1 MAYAISVQLYERL
14 TDEYMER
21 MMGKILWAIE
31 PYGFTAVQPHLYIG
45 DDDLGKLYQAI
56 DALQDIHLDAVWLND
71 HIASVKVFK
80 IGGEI
85 NDFTQLIR
93 DGIKKNYKARMEK
106 RKLQEEAEVKPAK
119 TVYIPVPSPEQK
131 ITVPSE
137 LDRALTPRPN
147 WHAPRPYPKTQEEWL
162 NHFSTFC
169 KF

>member
-1 MAYAISVQLYERL
+1 MAYAISIQLYERL
-14 TDEYMER
+14 SDDYIER

-31 PYGFTAVQPHLYIG
+31 PYGFTAVQPHLYVG

-56 DALQDIHLDAVWLND
+56 DALQDIHLDAVWLNE

-80 IGGEI
+80 LGSEI

-106 RKLQEEAEVKPAK
+106 RKLERELEEQAELAAK
-119 TVYIPVPSPEQK
+119 VDT
-131 ITVPSE
+131 
-137 LDRALTPRPN
+137 LNPRPN
-147 WHAPRPYPKTQEEWL
+147 WEAPRPNIMSKDEWIT
-162 NHFSTFC
+162 NFSTFC